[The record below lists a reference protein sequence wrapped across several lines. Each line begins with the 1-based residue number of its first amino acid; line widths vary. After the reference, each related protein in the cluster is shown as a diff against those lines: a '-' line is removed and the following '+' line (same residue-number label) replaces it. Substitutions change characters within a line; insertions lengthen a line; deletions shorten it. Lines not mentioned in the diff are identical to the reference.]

1 MGHRY
6 FTNHG
11 INPMWIIHHSADLNS
26 KKQVRNTRTYDFS
39 TLYTSIP
46 HKQLKTQLSLVIKNA
61 FSASKK
67 CYISVY
73 SSDAKW
79 NDSPRKTTLALNCD
93 KVVYL
98 SNWLIDS
105 IFVTF
110 GDKIFR
116 QKIGSPMDTDCAP
129 FLANLF
135 LYSYEYK

>member
-1 MGHRY
+1 
-6 FTNHG
+6 
-11 INPMWIIHHSADLNS
+11 MWIIHNSTAVHNMIADLNS
-26 KKQVRNTRTYDFS
+26 KKQVRNIRTYDFS

-67 CYISVY
+67 SYISVY

-79 NDSPRKTTLALNCD
+79 TDSPRKTTLALNCD
-93 KVVYL
+93 KVIYL
-98 SNWLIDS
+98 LNWLIDN

-116 QKIGSPMDTDCAP
+116 QKIGIPMGTDCAP

-135 LYSYEYK
+135 LYS